1 MDGLMEIFSSPAGDE
16 AGPTALDVTVTI
28 LVTAVLSMVIG
39 YTYRHAHRGA
49 LFAQRY
55 VHALVLL
62 SIITSVVIMVV
73 GSNTARAFAVFGAFS
88 MIRFRNA
95 LPETQDVGFIFFA
108 MVVGMASGTGRHDM
122 AALVTVL
129 TCGVILVMRHLD
141 LFPAVHSRRT
151 LRVRVGTDDDYGAE
165 VEKVLDR
172 TTDDHELLT
181 VESVQA
187 GLLTELTYSVR
198 VKRDSTAQGLVS
210 EIQKVN
216 GNNRILLLAQSA
228 ETVGRD

>member
-1 MDGLMEIFSSPAGDE
+1 MDGFLDIFMDPGSEP
-16 AGPTALDVTVTI
+16 GPTALDVVVTI
-28 LVTAVLSMVIG
+28 LVTFALSSIIG

-49 LFAQRY
+49 LFTQRY

-62 SIITSVVIMVV
+62 SIVTSVVIMVV

-122 AALVTVL
+122 AALATLL
-129 TCGVILVMRHLD
+129 TCGIILVLRHLD
-141 LFPAVHSRRT
+141 LFASVHSRRV

-165 VEKVLDR
+165 IEKVLDR
-172 TTDDHELLT
+172 ITDEYELLT

-187 GLLTELTYSVR
+187 GLLTELTYAVR
-198 VKRDSTAQGLVS
+198 VGRDHSPQGLVS
-210 EIQKVN
+210 EIQQVN
-216 GNNRILLLAQSA
+216 GNNRILLLAQS
-228 ETVGRD
+228 TGPVGGSD